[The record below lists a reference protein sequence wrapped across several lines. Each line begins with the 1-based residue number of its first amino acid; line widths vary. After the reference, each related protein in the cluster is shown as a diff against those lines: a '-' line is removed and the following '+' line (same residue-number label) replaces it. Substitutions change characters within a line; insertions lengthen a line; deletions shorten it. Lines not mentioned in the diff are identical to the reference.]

1 MERMDTL
8 LDPLRAFLLQLVA
21 FLPRLGLALLVLVA
35 GWLLAKAARFALE
48 KALRALNLH
57 VVTRRSGMDEF
68 LEEGGGGTDT
78 VRLFGMV
85 VFWAVILAALIVAF
99 NTLGLE
105 QVTQL
110 LSRLML
116 FVPRIVV
123 GLLILAFGTYFARFA
138 GQTVAYQCR
147 RRGISDGE
155 GLGRLVRY
163 LIVAFVLVIAVDQ
176 LDIGGTIVRATFLIL
191 LGGVVLALAL
201 AFGLGGKDWAAAR
214 LEEWWPSTPRDLP
227 PPPTAPRRDRQP

>member
-8 LDPLRAFLLQLVA
+8 LDPLRAFLLQIAA
-21 FLPRLGLALLVLVA
+21 FLPRLGLALLVLLA

-48 KALRALNLH
+48 KGLRALNLH

-138 GQTVAYQCR
+138 GQTVAQQCR

-155 GLGRLVRY
+155 GLGRLARY

-214 LEEWWPSTPRDLP
+214 LEEWWPSAPRDE
-227 PPPTAPRRDRQP
+227 PRRDRRP